1 MWYKIAQQQP
11 VDIASQSGQ
20 SSLNQN
26 TGIYANYAEM
36 QAMSKAL
43 KEGTFAEI
51 DTPSGKI
58 LVLHGSQGPN
68 GEFCGQIAPGQSLC
82 GDEFTAW
89 RQQKGYNADQVLT
102 CEGGLCQILC
112 TMLKLQ
118 YKLAFLLHQILTI
131 QMHQCLLLYK
141 EHNELLR

>member
-1 MWYKIAQQQP
+1 MWYKIAQQQT
-11 VDIASQSGQ
+11 VDIVSQSGQ

-102 CEGGLCQILC
+102 CEGGLLPDSLHNVKAPIQIGIPVAPDPNNPNAP
-112 TMLKLQ
+112 MF
-118 YKLAFLLHQILTI
+118 ATI
-131 QMHQCLLLYK
+131 Q
-141 EHNELLR
+141 RA